1 MLYVAD
7 LESLLTLKLVACEDG
22 ALSGRTHDLDDT
34 IKLLIALDFTK
45 EKFKR
50 ECSYMREEQPNAF
63 RMICNAM
70 W

>member
-7 LESLLTLKLVACEDG
+7 LESLLALKLAACEDG

-34 IKLLIALDFTK
+34 IKLLIALGLTK
-45 EKFKR
+45 ERFKR
-50 ECSYMREEQPNAF
+50 EYSYMQEEQPNAF